1 MISHIASSVRFART
15 VVVALVAGAIGA
27 SSVSIAHAAPQ
38 DDATP
43 QIAVRY
49 SDLNLATEDGSRAL
63 YHRLV
68 DAAEQVCGGR
78 GNFAELRYNREVQSC
93 ISDTVA
99 RAVKKVDHPKFA
111 RVAAAQMR

>member
-27 SSVSIAHAAPQ
+27 STVSLAHAATQ
-38 DDATP
+38 DGATS
-43 QIAVRY
+43 QVSVRY

-68 DAAEQVCGGR
+68 NAAEHVCGSR
-78 GNFAELRYNREVQSC
+78 GNFAELRYNRDVQSC
-93 ISDTVA
+93 VSDTVA
-99 RAVKKVDHPKFA
+99 RVVKNIDHPRFA